1 MPQGFVEVTPTQ
13 TAASWPTQYAPVQAP
28 WNGGIQS
35 GCTVTPK
42 SNVEVLLYRAWGG
55 GGKASYASRLGG
67 WWSLQNPSAEYT
79 DVDEWRAE
87 NAVCATFNTATTITK
102 CTLKSGTQ
110 VIIGYTQSIYNPPT
124 PSYAECV
131 YPDNNT
137 SLQVSVQNYPVDTAF
152 VNGCEDKGSD
162 APTPAKWLGR

>member
-1 MPQGFVEVTPTQ
+1 MKIFLVKNHTLLCLAILLAGTHNVYAQTCESAGIDVPQGFVEVAPTQ

-42 SNVEVLLYRAWGG
+42 TNVEVLLYRAWGG
-55 GGKASYASRLGG
+55 GGNASYASRLGG

-110 VIIGYTQSIYNPPT
+110 VIIGYTQSIYNPST
-124 PSYAECV
+124 LCIS
-131 YPDNNT
+131 
-137 SLQVSVQNYPVDTAF
+137 
-152 VNGCEDKGSD
+152 
-162 APTPAKWLGR
+162 